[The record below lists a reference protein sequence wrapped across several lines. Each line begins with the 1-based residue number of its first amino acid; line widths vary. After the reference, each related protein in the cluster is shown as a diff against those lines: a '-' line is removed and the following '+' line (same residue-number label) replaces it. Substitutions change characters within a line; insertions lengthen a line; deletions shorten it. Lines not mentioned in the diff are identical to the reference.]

1 MMYDNVNNADNVIIV
16 SVWLEMI
23 MFISTLITPSIDS
36 KLSSS
41 SNLTMTMMLTT
52 PMTMNIKLD
61 VDEGDDENNDDEN
74 ATLNNVTPINN
85 FLIANITSWTTYN
98 DPINSEAITFQWG
111 RWLNLKKDLSGGA
124 GTWDNKHQH

>member
-41 SNLTMTMMLTT
+41 SNLTMTM
-52 PMTMNIKLD
+52 NINYDLD
-61 VDEGDDENNDDEN
+61 KGESDDEYDDDEN
-74 ATLNNVTPINN
+74 ATFNNV
-85 FLIANITSWTTYN
+85 
-98 DPINSEAITFQWG
+98 
-111 RWLNLKKDLSGGA
+111 DL
-124 GTWDNKHQH
+124 HQSHPDQ

>member
-1 MMYDNVNNADNVIIV
+1 
-16 SVWLEMI
+16 MI

-41 SNLTMTMMLTT
+41 SNLTMTMMMTT

-98 DPINSEAITFQWG
+98 DPINSEAITFQ
-111 RWLNLKKDLSGGA
+111 
-124 GTWDNKHQH
+124 